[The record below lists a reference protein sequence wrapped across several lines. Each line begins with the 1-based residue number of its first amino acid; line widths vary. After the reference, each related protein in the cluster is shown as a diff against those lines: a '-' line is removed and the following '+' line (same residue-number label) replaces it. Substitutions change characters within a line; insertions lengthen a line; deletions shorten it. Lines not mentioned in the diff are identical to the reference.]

1 MKTLNILFFA
11 CSMSLAFGCKK
22 DEVVPEKP
30 KVFYSEWKQ
39 VTFGSFGVAPKISY
53 TAYIPEAKIT
63 KEFIDKGVFILYAGG
78 SGLALPIPYSNAL
91 NSPVAGQFIDINY
104 DISPGRIDI
113 WTRDLSA
120 IKNLKFRYVII
131 PDGAI

>member
-1 MKTLNILFFA
+1 MLK
-11 CSMSLAFGCKK
+11 MS
-22 DEVVPEKP
+22 
-30 KVFYSEWKQ
+30 S
-39 VTFGSFGVAPKISY
+39 
-53 TAYIPEAKIT
+53 
-63 KEFIDKGVFILYAGG
+63 
-78 SGLALPIPYSNAL
+78 
-91 NSPVAGQFIDINY
+91 NY